1 MTLKPQGGLLQADEV
16 ASFEAEPGYR
26 EAVVVRRC
34 DDRGKVAGLATR
46 RLEDYRQL
54 LQSLAGRRR

>member
-1 MTLKPQGGLLQADEV
+1 LKLQGGLLSADEV
-16 ASFEAEPGYR
+16 ASFEAEPGCR

-46 RLEDYRQL
+46 RLDEYREL
-54 LQSLAGRRR
+54 LKSLAARRR

>member
-1 MTLKPQGGLLQADEV
+1 MSVVDEIF
-16 ASFEAEPGYR
+16 ALYAARGSAAYFG

-46 RLEDYRQL
+46 QL
-54 LQSLAGRRR
+54 QESRELLRALAARRR